1 MSRTPRRASM
11 SDVARLAGVSTQTV
25 SRYFTGVGYVHA
37 DTRERIS
44 TAIDELGY
52 RPNHAAR
59 NLRSR
64 RSDSV
69 GVLSMGKLNH
79 GTATLLT
86 GLSEAAREV
95 GFSLSTTH
103 LDLDFAAE
111 GWQEEA
117 RRSLDH
123 FLSTQVDGIVVA
135 TPVLGV
141 EDALPDPADPTPL
154 LTISERPH
162 GSLASA
168 SMHSHDAGVQATE
181 HLIAL
186 GHSRILH
193 LAGPRTRNEAFERER
208 GYREA
213 MTAAG
218 LEPLI
223 AAGAQDWTAESGFR
237 VAESLDPSTFTAV
250 FAANDEIAL
259 GVMSA
264 MSSHGLIAPRDF
276 SIVGVDDMP
285 SSAFFAPPLTS
296 VRLDFRRLGRE
307 AFGLLHRLI
316 RDGAPPAHL
325 VVEPELVVRESTAP
339 PGTRGR

>member
-1 MSRTPRRASM
+1 M
-11 SDVARLAGVSTQTV
+11 ARLAGVSAQTV
-25 SRYFTGVGYVHA
+25 SRFFTGVGYVHA

-44 TAIDELGY
+44 AAVDELGY

-69 GVLSMGKLNH
+69 GVLSMGGLNH

-86 GLSEAAREV
+86 GLSETARAV
-95 GFSLSTTH
+95 GFDLSTTH

-117 RRSLDH
+117 RRSLER
-123 FLSTQVDGIVVA
+123 FLSIQVDGIIVA

-141 EDALPDPADPTPL
+141 EEVFPDPGDPTPL

-162 GSLASA
+162 GGLASA
-168 SMHSHDAGVQATE
+168 SMHSHGAGVQATE
-181 HLIAL
+181 HLLSL
-186 GHSRILH
+186 GHTRVLH
-193 LAGPRTRNEAFERER
+193 VAGPRTRNEAFERER

-213 MTAAG
+213 MAAAG
-218 LEPLI
+218 LEPLV
-223 AAGAQDWTAESGFR
+223 AEGARDWTAESGFLAAR
-237 VAESLDPSTFTAV
+237 SLDPSSFTAV
-250 FAANDEIAL
+250 FAANDELAL

-264 MSSHGLIAPRDF
+264 MSARGLTAPADF

-285 SSAFFAPPLTS
+285 SSAFFSPPLTS

-307 AFGLLHRLI
+307 AFRLLHRLI
-316 RDGAPPAHL
+316 RDDASPERV
-325 VVEPELVVRESTAP
+325 VVEPELVVRGSTARR
-339 PGTRGR
+339 PGAARARG